1 MKEVVTI
8 RCTHGNT
15 VHLATV
21 KVVVGDFVLEVEAIS
36 HTLPVSV
43 FLWTYVP
50 ELSDWL
56 NKHCMAVLTRVQ
68 KKKQQQEEI
77 EAQVKDQESGVQT
90 KPQDSDKVS
99 DIINPF
105 SVYWLDNKLF
115 EPSKV
120 KKRLTKKQKRE

>member
-15 VHLATV
+15 IHLATV
-21 KVVVGDFVLEVEAIS
+21 KVLVRDFVLEVEAIS

-68 KKKQQQEEI
+68 KKKQQQDEI
-77 EAQVKDQESGVQT
+77 EAQVKEQESGIQT
-90 KPQDSDKVS
+90 KPQDSDKAS
-99 DIINPF
+99 DIINPLF
-105 SVYWLDNKLF
+105 SFLA
-115 EPSKV
+115 
-120 KKRLTKKQKRE
+120 RQQAA